1 MWDKWELVAMMSV
14 FIVNSACT
22 LYSMS
27 RLSDTWVRSPFRT
40 FLTTNS
46 SSHIHFSFQK
56 GVYINLFLELD
67 LLWFLG
73 PGFMHL
79 FDWMNSDAGFQNEGF
94 DNLMLQFVESHYLGA
109 CIHGCPFKKCIS
121 QKQADNISALFHRG
135 KSPQL

>member
-1 MWDKWELVAMMSV
+1 MWYKWELVAMMSV

-27 RLSDTWVRSPFRT
+27 RLSAWGSISFQDLSY
-40 FLTTNS
+40 N
-46 SSHIHFSFQK
+46 SSHIQFSFQK

-73 PGFMHL
+73 PRFNHL
-79 FDWMNSDAGFQNEGF
+79 FDQMNSDAGFQNEGF
-94 DNLMLQFVESHYLGA
+94 DNLILQVGESHYFGA
-109 CIHGCPFKKCIS
+109 GIRGCLFKKCVS